1 MVLIA
6 CFLPVIIV
14 LVAQAGSS
22 MAAIKKPVPHHLCF
36 ADSLCWKKSTPL
48 HSTSF
53 DLASKRMADVFLSLL
68 TTPICPI
75 TLKIEKEWELE
86 WKKWCNWSVFYS
98 NGRTDHSQLWV
109 FSSCCL
115 KHGGE
120 WMGGGGMKESG
131 CLAGLLRDL
140 PPNLCILSLYWSC
153 AAL

>member
-1 MVLIA
+1 
-6 CFLPVIIV
+6 
-14 LVAQAGSS
+14 

-120 WMGGGGMKESG
+120 WMGEVEWRRAGVWQVCWEI
-131 CLAGLLRDL
+131 CHPIYVFLAYIDPALLYNQWVDVL
-140 PPNLCILSLYWSC
+140 QSILKYSQQNH
-153 AAL
+153 